1 MTFIPASPM
10 MERQSMLAF
19 EDRKESIGSAGSI
32 ILEDEDSNMLGL
44 SSTDV
49 RRVSDISH
57 IHQLR
62 QEVPGMSHL
71 ASQYYTVRKIT
82 DPDAIS
88 LDSLHVRTL
97 ARCQKYQIL
106 PPSSQKRSNRYF
118 VIVTTTLTIMGIS
131 YGFWLK
137 NFSDISFVPQENIEN
152 F

>member
-10 MERQSMLAF
+10 MERRTPNLLEF
-19 EDRKESIGSAGSI
+19 DDRKESIGSVGSS
-32 ILEDEDSNMLGL
+32 ILDEEDSNMLSL
-44 SSTDV
+44 STSDV

-57 IHQLR
+57 INQLR

-97 ARCQKYQIL
+97 ARCHKYQEL
-106 PPSSQKRSNRYF
+106 PTSSQSRNNRYF
-118 VIVTTTLTIMGIS
+118 VIHQYIIQLV
-131 YGFWLK
+131 
-137 NFSDISFVPQENIEN
+137 
-152 F
+152 